1 MRTRLL
7 IAALAACPE
16 DDPRSFAE
24 QPEPCSMVY
33 CLWCIAW
40 KCYPQY
46 AIKEMTTVS
55 ANPVLME
62 LIQAHERGW
71 GMEQYVGRPSLAD
84 MLSRRIVV
92 FWSGEDR
99 SGKGRF
105 TVSVHDSA
113 DELNDIIL
121 SMIVASKVTP
131 STQRRLVRMFVDQKA
146 VKVTGVR
153 LLIEPSERK

>member
-1 MRTRLL
+1 
-7 IAALAACPE
+7 
-16 DDPRSFAE
+16 
-24 QPEPCSMVY
+24 
-33 CLWCIAW
+33 
-40 KCYPQY
+40 
-46 AIKEMTTVS
+46 MTTLS

-62 LIQAHERGW
+62 LIQAHERSW

-84 MLSRRIVV
+84 MLSRRIIV
-92 FWSGEDR
+92 FWSGDDR

-121 SMIVASKVTP
+121 SMILAGKVTP

-146 VKVTGVR
+146 VRVTGVR
-153 LLIEPSERK
+153 LLTEPSERT